1 MSETS
6 ARPAV
11 DMDTLTSLCKRRG
24 FIFPSSEIYGGFES
38 TWDYGPLGA
47 DLKLNVKRAWWKAMV
62 QERDDI
68 VGIDAAIL
76 MSPRVWE
83 ASGHTTH
90 FADALVE
97 CQSCHKRFRAD
108 EVQSASCPECGGAP
122 TEPPLFHPL

>member
-6 ARPAV
+6 AKATV
-11 DMDTLTSLCKRRG
+11 DLDTIASLCKRRG
-24 FIFPSSEIYGGFES
+24 FTS

-47 DLKLNVKRAWWKAMV
+47 ELKLNVKRAWWKAMV

-68 VGIDAAIL
+68 VGIDSAIL

-97 CQSCHKRFRAD
+97 CQGCHKRFRAD
-108 EVQSASCPECGGAP
+108 EVTGSACPECGGALS
-122 TEPPLFHPL
+122 EP